1 MHQRTMDNLPPTD
14 HTPQPYSGLPKEE
27 VLKLREQYL
36 HPAIFHY
43 YKDPL
48 MIVEGHMQYVY
59 DETGRRYLDG
69 IGGIVTVSVGHCHPH
84 VTQAAVQQ
92 LQTLQHTT
100 TIYLNPVIAEYA
112 EMLAARMPGDLSVC
126 YFVNSGSEANDL
138 AMMMARLH
146 TGNYDVLALR
156 NGYHGGSGA
165 TMGLTSQS
173 TWKFNYP
180 HNFGIHHVQNANPYR
195 GPWGY
200 DDPDAAGKYADEVA
214 DAIHCGTP
222 GCIAGWFSESIQGV
236 GGAVVYPPGYLKQVY
251 DIVRAAGGL
260 CIADEVQTGFGR
272 TGTDYW
278 GFEGEGV
285 TPDIVT
291 LAKGIG
297 NGAPLGAVVTT
308 PAIAASMT
316 GKFHFNTF
324 GGNPVSM
331 AMGKAVLEVI
341 DRDQAQQNALETGT
355 YLKDGL
361 CGLQAKHNIIGD
373 VRGRGLMLGVELVKD
388 RDMKEPA
395 TEECLQVFEAA
406 RQGGLLISKGG
417 LRGNTLRIKP
427 PMCITRTDVDFLLA
441 VLDDAF
447 TGL

>member
-1 MHQRTMDNLPPTD
+1 
-14 HTPQPYSGLPKEE
+14 
-27 VLKLREQYL
+27 
-36 HPAIFHY
+36 
-43 YKDPL
+43 
-48 MIVEGHMQYVY
+48 
-59 DETGRRYLDG
+59 
-69 IGGIVTVSVGHCHPH
+69 
-84 VTQAAVQQ
+84 
-92 LQTLQHTT
+92 
-100 TIYLNPVIAEYA
+100 
-112 EMLAARMPGDLSVC
+112 
-126 YFVNSGSEANDL
+126 
-138 AMMMARLH
+138 
-146 TGNYDVLALR
+146 
-156 NGYHGGSGA
+156 
-165 TMGLTSQS
+165 
-173 TWKFNYP
+173 
-180 HNFGIHHVQNANPYR
+180 
-195 GPWGY
+195 
-200 DDPDAAGKYADEVA
+200 
-214 DAIHCGTP
+214 
-222 GCIAGWFSESIQGV
+222 
-236 GGAVVYPPGYLKQVY
+236 VYPPGYLKQVY
-251 DIVRAAGGL
+251 DIVRAAGGV

-324 GGNPVSM
+324 GGNPVSV

-341 DRDQAQQNALETGT
+341 DRDQTQQNALETGT

-373 VRGRGLMLGVELVKD
+373 VRGRGLMLGLELVKD
-388 RDMKEPA
+388 RDTKEPA
-395 TEECLQVFEAA
+395 TEECIQVFEAA

-417 LRGNTLRIKP
+417 LCGNTLRIKP
-427 PMCITRTDVDFLLA
+427 PMCITRADVDFLLA